1 MNIPKA
7 ALCCCF
13 LSVTIALN
21 AQVVNVNPQVR
32 TRATADGKVTVVEVA
47 AHFVTAVRLPEAVN
61 AVAIGD
67 PALFQ
72 VEHSEREPDLVLVKA
87 LTERSAESNLLISG
101 VRGRQFSLLLVSRGI
116 ETGPAKVDFLL
127 QYKSASSFLV
137 EPEVVPFPMVGQTAP
152 LGKAQPTAIGAAVN
166 SVDSQ
171 ASLMPTAFAFSPSNG
186 PTPPSDTT
194 TNQTAPKS
202 LDSLLLRQQEAPLP
216 TLYGERIEGENVK
229 GDRLRTGI
237 SEVID
242 CGQEVIVLFSVV
254 NTSKHA
260 ILLMPPQVQLGGKNK
275 TGRIVKHDRWSAAE
289 QLPVGDFRL
298 SRRRVGVG
306 GYVQVTP
313 GDGASRHFCGIAR
326 QPLCILLVRTRGELS
341 NARPFSKISGAHPAF
356 TISAGRRYRRSGR
369 RLRSPDRPFAFED
382 RSCSLARYRA
392 GRRPSMTVRK
402 FESL

>member
-7 ALCCCF
+7 ALAFCWL
-13 LSVTIALN
+13 LSATVVPN
-21 AQVVNVNPQVR
+21 AQVTNVNPQVR

-61 AVAIGD
+61 AVAVGD

-101 VRGRQFSLLLVSRGI
+101 VRGRQFSLLLVSRGTG
-116 ETGPAKVDFLL
+116 TGPAKVDFLL
-127 QYKSASSFLV
+127 QYKSAASFLV

-152 LGKAQPTAIGAAVN
+152 LGKAPPTASGVAAN

-171 ASLMPTAFAFSPSNG
+171 TSLMPTAFALSPSNG
-186 PTPPSDTT
+186 PTRSSDTT
-194 TNQTAPKS
+194 TKQTAPKS

-216 TLYGERIEGENVK
+216 ALYGERIEGENVK

-242 CGQEVIVLFSVV
+242 GGQEVIVLFSVV

-275 TGRIVKHDRWSAAE
+275 TGKIVKHDRWSAAE
-289 QLPVGDFRL
+289 QLPVADFRL
-298 SRRRVGVG
+298 SRRRGSRRAG
-306 GYVQVTP
+306 GRSSRVRTP
-313 GDGASRHFCGIAR
+313 AIQTVERDAVPSDGRVRCSRSPGPSSNRLWSEFTSAGGR
-326 QPLCILLVRTRGELS
+326 SWNTKNRKLNRSKSPQPLAKTNHKL
-341 NARPFSKISGAHPAF
+341 
-356 TISAGRRYRRSGR
+356 
-369 RLRSPDRPFAFED
+369 RLQE
-382 RSCSLARYRA
+382 
-392 GRRPSMTVRK
+392 
-402 FESL
+402 